1 MSQKFEV
8 NRIVFPTDFSETANK
23 AEDHVMNL
31 AKVMGSK
38 LTLLHVFEASSYGGL
53 FGSSNGSDSE
63 VLDEIKEKMNK
74 KAADLAKEHGLEI
87 DVVFGT
93 GRIYDQIV
101 NVAQDVGADLIVM
114 GTHGISGF
122 AEFFAGSNAF
132 KVVTQSPCP
141 VLTVQEAR
149 QSVGFKDIV
158 LPMDSTPESR
168 QKVVHAIELAKAFGS
183 TLHIANLLSDDTP
196 EARRVFGIKEK
207 QVVEVLER
215 EEIPYTT
222 TYLSGDN
229 LATMTMNHAESKK
242 ADLIIMMT
250 EQEYNMTGF
259 LMGQFAQQIV
269 NHSKIPVMSVS
280 PEESG
285 EGFHFS

>member
-8 NRIVFPTDFSETANK
+8 SRILFPTDFSETANK
-23 AEDHVMNL
+23 AEDHVVNL
-31 AKVMGSK
+31 AKVMGSGV
-38 LTLLHVFEASSYGGL
+38 TIVHVFESSSYGSIFG
-53 FGSSNGSDSE
+53 GSSSSDDE
-63 VLDEIKEKMNK
+63 VLQSIKEKVNS
-74 KAADLAKEHGLEI
+74 KASDLSSKHGIEI

-101 NVAQDVGADLIVM
+101 NVAQDVEADLIMM

-141 VLTVQEAR
+141 VVTIQEAR
-149 QSVGFKDIV
+149 DSIGFQNIV

-168 QKVVHAIELAKAFGS
+168 QKVVHAISIAKAFGS
-183 TLHIANLLSDDTP
+183 TIHIANLLSDDTP
-196 EARRVFGIKEK
+196 EARHVFGIKEK
-207 QVVEVLER
+207 QIIEVLER
-215 EEIPYTT
+215 EEIPYSTT
-222 TYLSGDN
+222 TLSGDN

-280 PEESG
+280 PEDNSD
-285 EGFHFS
+285 GFHFS

>member
-1 MSQKFEV
+1 MSQGFEI

-23 AEDHVMNL
+23 AEAHVMNM
-31 AKVMGSK
+31 AKVMGSR
-38 LTLLHVFEASSYGGL
+38 LTLLHVFESSSYGM
-53 FGSSNGSDSE
+53 FGKSKGTDSE
-63 VLDEIKEKMNK
+63 VLDSIREKVNG
-74 KAADLAKEHGLEI
+74 KASDLSSAHGIEV

-101 NVAQDVGADLIVM
+101 NVAQDVEADLIMM
-114 GTHGISGF
+114 GTHGVSGF

-141 VLTVQEAR
+141 VLTIQEAR
-149 QSVGFKDIV
+149 ESHGYDNIV
-158 LPMDSTPESR
+158 LPMDSTNESR
-168 QKVVHAIELAKAFGS
+168 QKVVHGISLAKRFGS
-183 TLHIANLLSDDTP
+183 TLHIANLISDDDP
-196 EARRVFGIKEK
+196 QVRHVFGIKEK
-207 QVVEVLER
+207 QITDVLDA
-215 EEIPYTT
+215 EEIPYTVAT
-222 TYLSGDN
+222 LVGDN

-280 PEESG
+280 PEDHSD
-285 EGFHFS
+285 GFHFS

>member
-1 MSQKFEV
+1 HG
-8 NRIVFPTDFSETANK
+8 IET
-23 AEDHVMNL
+23 
-31 AKVMGSK
+31 
-38 LTLLHVFEASSYGGL
+38 
-53 FGSSNGSDSE
+53 
-63 VLDEIKEKMNK
+63 
-74 KAADLAKEHGLEI
+74 

-101 NVAQDVGADLIVM
+101 NVAQDVDADLIMM
-114 GTHGISGF
+114 GTHGISGV

-141 VLTVQEAR
+141 VMTIQEAR
-149 QSVGFKDIV
+149 DSAGYKNIV
-158 LPMDSTPESR
+158 LPMDSTNESR
-168 QKVVHAIELAKAFGS
+168 QKVVQAIALAKKYGS
-183 TLHIANLLSDDTP
+183 TLHIANLISDDDP
-196 EARRVFGIKEK
+196 QVRHVFGIKEK
-207 QVVEVLER
+207 QITDVLDA
-215 EEIPYTT
+215 EEIPYSVTT
-222 TYLSGDN
+222 LVGDN

-280 PEESG
+280 PEDHSD
-285 EGFHFS
+285 GFHFS